1 MCFRGGRAEAQF
13 GVSCERGRGA
23 AMSWEELVAIWL
35 NVDLAFVGA
44 AVVITRTCTWMEKKQ
59 VPER

>member
-1 MCFRGGRAEAQF
+1 
-13 GVSCERGRGA
+13 
-23 AMSWEELVAIWL
+23 MSWEELVAIWL